1 MPLARARV
9 TSKGQITVP
18 RAIRRL
24 LSVRRGDEIAFI
36 TDKDRVY
43 VERIPGPMTA
53 DRVFGRLHRPGSP
66 PVDADVARHEARLKR
81 VARHRPGP
89 EEPAE

>member
-24 LSVRRGDEIAFI
+24 LSVKEGDEIAFI
-36 TDKDRVY
+36 PDKGRVY
-43 VERIPGPMTA
+43 VERIPGPITSN
-53 DRVFGRLHRPGSP
+53 RVFGKLHRPGAP
-66 PVDADVARHEARLKR
+66 PIDVDRARQEARLKR
-81 VARHRPGP
+81 VTRHQPNP
-89 EEPAE
+89 EELAK

>member
-24 LSVRRGDEIAFI
+24 LSVRQGDEIAFI
-36 TDKDRVY
+36 TDKDRV
-43 VERIPGPMTA
+43 
-53 DRVFGRLHRPGSP
+53 
-66 PVDADVARHEARLKR
+66 
-81 VARHRPGP
+81 
-89 EEPAE
+89 